1 MKRQLVNVGILCW
14 LSVAAAPSGFAKMP
28 VSTPAPAPGRT
39 LDPTVGDEDP
49 FPLACV
55 DFSGSWR
62 SDNGDKYAIQQHH
75 CSQIKIAATYDGGDD
90 GRETI
95 MIVPDNRT
103 RPGPVKGSQ
112 IRHRWNSA
120 DEATVLETHRSYV
133 QDGNAVTEVTT
144 IERANDNLL
153 LQTTYRT
160 IDCGKGN
167 PPRHE
172 YDQQV
177 FRKMPQK

>member
-1 MKRQLVNVGILCW
+1 MKRQAIGLMCW
-14 LSVAAAPSGFAKMP
+14 LAMAAAPSIGYAKMP
-28 VSTPAPAPGRT
+28 VSTPAPGHT

-62 SDNGDKYAIQQHH
+62 SDNGDKYAIQQRH
-75 CSQIKIAATYDGGDD
+75 CSQIKIAASYEGTTD
-90 GRETI
+90 GRET
-95 MIVPDNRT
+95 MTIVPDNRT
-103 RPGPVKGSQ
+103 RPGPVRGSQ

-120 DEATVLETHRSYV
+120 DQATVLETHRSYME
-133 QDGNAVTEVTT
+133 DGNAVTEVTT

-153 LQTTYRT
+153 LETTYRT
-160 IDCGKGN
+160 IDSGN
-167 PPRHE
+167 GTPPRHE